1 MLSRENQEE
10 RMAGKDHL
18 VIYFNKPGKKQRKQ
32 WSGITTFFS
41 KSWKEANVTILTKIF
56 ALALQWVNLLK
67 KKNEQIVCTCENP
80 CTEAMWSAQISRQG
94 HNLKRF
100 KFRA

>member
-41 KSWKEANVTILTKIF
+41 KSWKEANEHKKLTSTKTYYQILTKTF
-56 ALALQWVNLLK
+56 ALNGLTA
-67 KKNEQIVCTCENP
+67 T
-80 CTEAMWSAQISRQG
+80 
-94 HNLKRF
+94 
-100 KFRA
+100 